1 MSDDQSVQSNTSPDF
16 NLCNEPWIP
25 VLYVSGQTQEVSLKQ
40 LFDESNSIRKI
51 HSGDATTDVAILGV
65 AVAIFFR
72 AVLENTEE
80 YGELY
85 REPKKW
91 IQNISSGGSEQL
103 YFVQDYL
110 KKYQDRF
117 NLFDAERPF
126 MQVADLHTSKGEVK
140 PVSRLVLDSESEYFS
155 MRAEQALTS
164 LSYAEAAR
172 YLVTVQ
178 AYDYS
183 GIKSGAVGDPR
194 VKGGRGYPIGVGW
207 YGTTGKII
215 IHGENLIETLLYCID
230 YEQLLNVEKVKGK
243 SHRIALQDKPV
254 WERELPDTAAPRAYQ
269 GGDPTKYKDEPA
281 PAAGMCEILTW
292 QSRRVRLFPENGRV
306 TGVLVSNGD
315 KWLDRNTYTDPLTAY
330 RFSKNQST
338 QTHYVWMPQTHSAE
352 RTLWRG
358 ADALLTRLSSS
369 QEKQNKPATVIR
381 QISSGKYFSPD
392 TKTKIQ
398 LVGMVYGTQS
408 SIVEETIDESVTLE
422 LGILTE
428 QGAEIS
434 AMVRDN
440 IQLTMDASI
449 ALGQY
454 AGNLLRAA
462 GKEYEFRPSV
472 TESILHRMEDEFR
485 SWLADLSVSDDVSAQ
500 AAKWQSKVRRILES
514 EADQLAVSAGPKAAI
529 GTIYDEQLYN
539 TAKARRQFGGRL
551 YKLLPLAYSSTIT
564 RVQEENHA

>member
-1 MSDDQSVQSNTSPDF
+1 MSDDQSVQSNTSPGF

-91 IQNISSGGSEQL
+91 IQNISLGGSEQL

-194 VKGGRGYPIGVGW
+194 VKGGKGYPLGVGW

-215 IHGENLIETLLYCID
+215 VHGENLIETLLYCID

-243 SHRIALQDKPV
+243 SHRIALQDKSV
-254 WERELPDTAAPRAYQ
+254 WERELPDTAAPRAYK

-315 KWLDRNTYTDPLTAY
+315 KWFDRNTYTDPLTAY

-338 QTHYVWMPQTHSAE
+338 QTNPVWMPKAHSAE

-358 ADALLTRLSSS
+358 VDALLMRLDSS
-369 QEKQNKPATVIR
+369 QIKQDKPAPVIR
-381 QISSGKYFSPD
+381 QISSGKYFPAGA
-392 TKTKIQ
+392 KANVQ
-398 LVGMVYGTQS
+398 LVGMVYGNQS
-408 SIVEETIDESVTLE
+408 AVIEGTIDESLSLE
-422 LGILTE
+422 LALLTE
-428 QGAEIS
+428 QGARIS
-434 AMVRDN
+434 TTVREN
-440 IQLTMDASI
+440 IQITMDAAI

-500 AAKWQSKVRRILES
+500 AAKWQSKVRRILEG

-529 GTIYDEQLYN
+529 GTIYDEQLYT

-551 YKLLPLAYSSTIT
+551 YKLLNLAYSSTPT
-564 RVQEENHA
+564 EKKEEGNE

>member
-110 KKYQDRF
+110 KKYQDCF

-254 WERELPDTAAPRAYQ
+254 WERELPDTAAPRAYK

>member
-1 MSDDQSVQSNTSPDF
+1 MSDDQSVQSNTSPGF

-103 YFVQDYL
+103 YFVQGYL

-194 VKGGRGYPIGVGW
+194 VKGGKGYPLGVGW

-254 WERELPDTAAPRAYQ
+254 WERELPDTAAPRAYK

-500 AAKWQSKVRRILES
+500 AAKWQSKVRRILEG

-551 YKLLPLAYSSTIT
+551 YKLLPLAYSSTPT
-564 RVQEENHA
+564 EKKEEGNE

>member
-254 WERELPDTAAPRAYQ
+254 WERELPDTAAPRAYK

-500 AAKWQSKVRRILES
+500 AARWQSKVRRILES

>member
-1 MSDDQSVQSNTSPDF
+1 MSDDQSVQSNTSPGF

-103 YFVQDYL
+103 YFVQGYL

-194 VKGGRGYPIGVGW
+194 VKGGKGYPLGVGW

-254 WERELPDTAAPRAYQ
+254 WERELPDTAAPRAYK

>member
-65 AVAIFFR
+65 AVVIFFR
-72 AVLENTEE
+72 AVLENKEE

-91 IQNISSGGSEQL
+91 IQNISLGGSEQL

-194 VKGGRGYPIGVGW
+194 VKGGKGYPLGVGW

-215 IHGENLIETLLYCID
+215 VHGENLIETLLYCID

-243 SHRIALQDKPV
+243 SHRIALQDKSV
-254 WERELPDTAAPRAYQ
+254 WERELPDTAAPRAYK

-281 PAAGMCEILTW
+281 PAVGMCEILTW

-315 KWLDRNTYTDPLTAY
+315 KWFDRNTYTDPLTAY

-338 QTHYVWMPQTHSAE
+338 QTNPVWMPKAHSAE

-358 ADALLTRLSSS
+358 VDALLMRLDSS
-369 QEKQNKPATVIR
+369 QIKQDKPAPVIR
-381 QISSGKYFSPD
+381 QISSGKYFPAGA
-392 TKTKIQ
+392 KANVQ
-398 LVGMVYGTQS
+398 LVGMVYGNQS
-408 SIVEETIDESVTLE
+408 AVIEGTIDESLSLE
-422 LGILTE
+422 LALLTE
-428 QGAEIS
+428 QGARIS
-434 AMVRDN
+434 TTVREN
-440 IQLTMDASI
+440 IQITMDAAI

-485 SWLADLSVSDDVSAQ
+485 SWLADLSVSDDVSTQ
-500 AAKWQSKVRRILES
+500 AAKWQSKVRRILED

-529 GTIYDEQLYN
+529 GTIYDEQLYT

-551 YKLLPLAYSSTIT
+551 YKLLNLAYSSTPT
-564 RVQEENHA
+564 EKKEEGNE

>member
-65 AVAIFFR
+65 AVVIFFR
-72 AVLENTEE
+72 AVLENKEE

-91 IQNISSGGSEQL
+91 IQNISLGGSEQL

-194 VKGGRGYPIGVGW
+194 VKGGKGYPLGVGW

-215 IHGENLIETLLYCID
+215 VHGENLIETLLYCID

-243 SHRIALQDKPV
+243 SHRIALQDKSV
-254 WERELPDTAAPRAYQ
+254 WERELPDTAAPRAYK

-315 KWLDRNTYTDPLTAY
+315 KWFDRNTYTDPLTAY

-338 QTHYVWMPQTHSAE
+338 QTNPVWMPKAHSAE

-358 ADALLTRLSSS
+358 VDALLMRLDSS
-369 QEKQNKPATVIR
+369 QIKQDKPAPVIR
-381 QISSGKYFSPD
+381 QISSGKYFPAGA
-392 TKTKIQ
+392 KANVQ
-398 LVGMVYGTQS
+398 LVGMVYGNQS
-408 SIVEETIDESVTLE
+408 AVIEGTIDESLSLE
-422 LGILTE
+422 LALLTE
-428 QGAEIS
+428 QGARIS
-434 AMVRDN
+434 TTVREN
-440 IQLTMDASI
+440 IQITMDAAI

-485 SWLADLSVSDDVSAQ
+485 SWLADLSVSDDVSTQ
-500 AAKWQSKVRRILES
+500 AAKWQSKVRRILED

-551 YKLLPLAYSSTIT
+551 YKLLPLAYSSTPT
-564 RVQEENHA
+564 EKKEEGNE

>member
-243 SHRIALQDKPV
+243 SHRIALQDKPL
-254 WERELPDTAAPRAYQ
+254 WERELPDTAAPRAYK

-500 AAKWQSKVRRILES
+500 AAKWQSKVRRILEG

>member
-243 SHRIALQDKPV
+243 SHRSALQDKPV
-254 WERELPDTAAPRAYQ
+254 WERDLPDTAAPRAYK

-500 AAKWQSKVRRILES
+500 AAKWQSKVRRILEG

>member
-65 AVAIFFR
+65 AVVIFFR
-72 AVLENTEE
+72 AVLENKEE

-194 VKGGRGYPIGVGW
+194 VKGGKGYPLGVGW

-215 IHGENLIETLLYCID
+215 VHGENLIETLLYCID

-243 SHRIALQDKPV
+243 SHRIALQDKSV
-254 WERELPDTAAPRAYQ
+254 WERELPDTAAPRAYK

-281 PAAGMCEILTW
+281 PAVGMCEILTW

-315 KWLDRNTYTDPLTAY
+315 KWFDRNTYTDPLTAY

-338 QTHYVWMPQTHSAE
+338 QTNPVWMPKAHSAE

-358 ADALLTRLSSS
+358 VDALLMRLDSS
-369 QEKQNKPATVIR
+369 QIKQDKPAPVIR
-381 QISSGKYFSPD
+381 QISSGKYFPAGA
-392 TKTKIQ
+392 KANVQ
-398 LVGMVYGTQS
+398 LVGMVYGNQS
-408 SIVEETIDESVTLE
+408 AVIEGTIDESLSLE
-422 LGILTE
+422 LALLTE
-428 QGAEIS
+428 QGARIS
-434 AMVRDN
+434 TTVREN
-440 IQLTMDASI
+440 IQITMDAAI

-485 SWLADLSVSDDVSAQ
+485 SWLADLSVSDDVSTQ
-500 AAKWQSKVRRILES
+500 AAKWQSKVRRILED

-529 GTIYDEQLYN
+529 GTIYDEQLYT

-551 YKLLPLAYSSTIT
+551 YKLLNLAYSSTPT
-564 RVQEENHA
+564 EKKEEGNE

>member
-194 VKGGRGYPIGVGW
+194 VKGGKGYPLGVGW

-215 IHGENLIETLLYCID
+215 VHGENLIETLLYCID

-243 SHRIALQDKPV
+243 SHRIALQDKSV
-254 WERELPDTAAPRAYQ
+254 WERELPDTAAPRAYK

-315 KWLDRNTYTDPLTAY
+315 KWFDRNTYTDPLTAY

-338 QTHYVWMPQTHSAE
+338 QTNPVWMPKAHSAE

-358 ADALLTRLSSS
+358 VDALLMRLDSS
-369 QEKQNKPATVIR
+369 QIKQDKPAPVIR
-381 QISSGKYFSPD
+381 QISSGKYFPAGA
-392 TKTKIQ
+392 KANVQ
-398 LVGMVYGTQS
+398 LVGMVYGNQS
-408 SIVEETIDESVTLE
+408 AVIEGTIDESLSLE
-422 LGILTE
+422 LALLTE
-428 QGAEIS
+428 QGARIS
-434 AMVRDN
+434 TTVREN
-440 IQLTMDASI
+440 IQITMDAAI

-529 GTIYDEQLYN
+529 GTIYDEQLYT

-551 YKLLPLAYSSTIT
+551 YKLLNLAYSSTPT
-564 RVQEENHA
+564 EKKEEGNE

>member
-40 LFDESNSIRKI
+40 LFDESSSIRKI

-103 YFVQDYL
+103 YFVQGYL

-194 VKGGRGYPIGVGW
+194 VKGGKGYPLGVGW

-254 WERELPDTAAPRAYQ
+254 WERELPDTAAPRAYK

-449 ALGQY
+449 SLGQY

-485 SWLADLSVSDDVSAQ
+485 SWLADLSVSDDVSTQ
-500 AAKWQSKVRRILES
+500 AAKWQSKVRRILED

>member
-194 VKGGRGYPIGVGW
+194 VKGGKGYPLGVGW

-215 IHGENLIETLLYCID
+215 VHGENLIETLLYCID

-254 WERELPDTAAPRAYQ
+254 WERELPDTAAPRAYK

-500 AAKWQSKVRRILES
+500 AAKWQSKVRRILEG

>member
-103 YFVQDYL
+103 YFVQGYL

-164 LSYAEAAR
+164 LNYAEAAR

-194 VKGGRGYPIGVGW
+194 VKGGKGYPLGVGW

-254 WERELPDTAAPRAYQ
+254 WERELPDTAAPRAYK

-281 PAAGMCEILTW
+281 PAVGMCEILTW

-485 SWLADLSVSDDVSAQ
+485 SWLADLSVSDDVSTQ
-500 AAKWQSKVRRILES
+500 AAKWQSKVRRILED

>member
-254 WERELPDTAAPRAYQ
+254 WERELPDTAAPRAYK

-440 IQLTMDASI
+440 IQLTMDAAI

>member
-254 WERELPDTAAPRAYQ
+254 WERELPDTAAPRAYK

-500 AAKWQSKVRRILES
+500 AAKWQSKVRRILEG

>member
-1 MSDDQSVQSNTSPDF
+1 MSDDQSVQSNTSPGF

-65 AVAIFFR
+65 AVVIFFR
-72 AVLENTEE
+72 AVLENKEE

-91 IQNISSGGSEQL
+91 IQNISLGGSEQL

-215 IHGENLIETLLYCID
+215 VHGENLIETLLYCID

-243 SHRIALQDKPV
+243 SHRIALQDKSV
-254 WERELPDTAAPRAYQ
+254 WERELPDAAAPRAYK

-281 PAAGMCEILTW
+281 PAVGMCEILTW

-315 KWLDRNTYTDPLTAY
+315 KWFDRNTYTDPLTAY

-338 QTHYVWMPQTHSAE
+338 QTNPVWMPKAHSAE

-358 ADALLTRLSSS
+358 VDALLMRLDSS
-369 QEKQNKPATVIR
+369 QIKQDKPAPVIR
-381 QISSGKYFSPD
+381 QISSGKYFPAGA
-392 TKTKIQ
+392 KANVQ
-398 LVGMVYGTQS
+398 LVGMVYGNQS
-408 SIVEETIDESVTLE
+408 AVIEGTIDESLSLE
-422 LGILTE
+422 LALLTE
-428 QGAEIS
+428 QGARIS
-434 AMVRDN
+434 TTVREN
-440 IQLTMDASI
+440 IQITMDAAI

-485 SWLADLSVSDDVSAQ
+485 SWLADLSVSDDVSTQ
-500 AAKWQSKVRRILES
+500 AAKWQSKVRRILED

-529 GTIYDEQLYN
+529 GTIYDEQLYT

-551 YKLLPLAYSSTIT
+551 YKLLNLAYSSTPT
-564 RVQEENHA
+564 EKKEEGNE

>member
-40 LFDESNSIRKI
+40 LFDEGNSIRKI

-65 AVAIFFR
+65 AVVIFFR
-72 AVLENTEE
+72 AVLENKEE

-91 IQNISSGGSEQL
+91 IQNISLGGSEQL

-117 NLFDAERPF
+117 NLFGAKRPF

-172 YLVTVQ
+172 YLMTVQ

-194 VKGGRGYPIGVGW
+194 VKGGKGYPLGVGW

-254 WERELPDTAAPRAYQ
+254 WEQELPDTAAPRAYKC
-269 GGDPTKYKDEPA
+269 GDPTKYKDEPA

-315 KWLDRNTYTDPLTAY
+315 KWFDRNTYTDPLTAY

-338 QTHYVWMPQTHSAE
+338 QTNPVWMPKAHSAE

-358 ADALLTRLSSS
+358 VDALLTRLDSS
-369 QEKQNKPATVIR
+369 QIKQDKPAPVIR
-381 QISSGKYFSPD
+381 QMSSGKYFPAGA
-392 TKTKIQ
+392 KANVQ
-398 LVGMVYGTQS
+398 LVGMVYGNQS
-408 SIVEETIDESVTLE
+408 AVIEGTIDESLSLE
-422 LGILTE
+422 LALLTE
-428 QGAEIS
+428 QGARIS
-434 AMVRDN
+434 TTVREN
-440 IQLTMDASI
+440 IQITMDAAI

-485 SWLADLSVSDDVSAQ
+485 SWLADLSVSDDVSTQ
-500 AAKWQSKVRRILES
+500 AAKWQSKVRRILED

-529 GTIYDEQLYN
+529 GTIYDEQLYT

-551 YKLLPLAYSSTIT
+551 YKLLNLAYSSTPT
-564 RVQEENHA
+564 EKKEEGNE

>member
-1 MSDDQSVQSNTSPDF
+1 MSDDQSVQSNTSPGF

-91 IQNISSGGSEQL
+91 IQNISLGGSEQL

-194 VKGGRGYPIGVGW
+194 VKGGKGYPLGVGW

-215 IHGENLIETLLYCID
+215 VHGENLIETLLYCID

-243 SHRIALQDKPV
+243 SHRIALQDKSV
-254 WERELPDTAAPRAYQ
+254 WERELPDTAAPRAYK

-500 AAKWQSKVRRILES
+500 AAKWQSKVRRILEG

-551 YKLLPLAYSSTIT
+551 YKLLPLAYSSTPT
-564 RVQEENHA
+564 EKKEEGNE

>member
-65 AVAIFFR
+65 AVVIFFR
-72 AVLENTEE
+72 AVLENKEE

-91 IQNISSGGSEQL
+91 IQNISLGGSEQL

-164 LSYAEAAR
+164 LSYADAAR

-183 GIKSGAVGDPR
+183 GIKSSAVGDPR
-194 VKGGRGYPIGVGW
+194 VKGGKGYPLGVGW

-215 IHGENLIETLLYCID
+215 VHGENLIETLLYCID

-243 SHRIALQDKPV
+243 SHRIALQDKSV
-254 WERELPDTAAPRAYQ
+254 WERELPDTAAPRAYK

-281 PAAGMCEILTW
+281 PAVGMCEILTW

-315 KWLDRNTYTDPLTAY
+315 KWFDRNTYTDPLTAY

-338 QTHYVWMPQTHSAE
+338 QTNPVWMPKAHSAE

-358 ADALLTRLSSS
+358 VDALLMRLDSS
-369 QEKQNKPATVIR
+369 QIKQDKPAPVIR
-381 QISSGKYFSPD
+381 QISSGKYFPAGA
-392 TKTKIQ
+392 KANVQ
-398 LVGMVYGTQS
+398 LVGMVYGNQS
-408 SIVEETIDESVTLE
+408 AVIEGTIDESLSLE
-422 LGILTE
+422 LALLTE
-428 QGAEIS
+428 QGARIS
-434 AMVRDN
+434 TTVREN
-440 IQLTMDASI
+440 IQITMDAAI

-485 SWLADLSVSDDVSAQ
+485 SWLADLSVSDDVSTQ
-500 AAKWQSKVRRILES
+500 AAKWQSKVRRILED

-529 GTIYDEQLYN
+529 GTIYDEQLYT

-551 YKLLPLAYSSTIT
+551 YKLLNLAYSSTPT
-564 RVQEENHA
+564 EKKEEGNE

>member
-254 WERELPDTAAPRAYQ
+254 WERELPDTAAPRAYK

-440 IQLTMDASI
+440 IQLTMDAAI

-500 AAKWQSKVRRILES
+500 AAAWQSKVHRIVEN

>member
-65 AVAIFFR
+65 AVVIFFR
-72 AVLENTEE
+72 AVLENKEE

-91 IQNISSGGSEQL
+91 IQNISLGGSEQL

-207 YGTTGKII
+207 YGATGKII

-243 SHRIALQDKPV
+243 SHRIALQDKSV
-254 WERELPDTAAPRAYQ
+254 WERELPDTAAPRAYK

-281 PAAGMCEILTW
+281 PAVGMCEILTW

-440 IQLTMDASI
+440 IQLTMDAAI

-500 AAKWQSKVRRILES
+500 AAAWQSKVHRIVEN

>member
-65 AVAIFFR
+65 AVVIFFR
-72 AVLENTEE
+72 AVLENKEE

-91 IQNISSGGSEQL
+91 IQNISLGGSEQL

-126 MQVADLHTSKGEVK
+126 MQVVDLHTSKGEVK

-194 VKGGRGYPIGVGW
+194 VKGGKGYPLGVGW

-215 IHGENLIETLLYCID
+215 VHGENLIETLLYCID

-243 SHRIALQDKPV
+243 SHRIALQDKSV
-254 WERELPDTAAPRAYQ
+254 WERELPDTAAPRAYK

-281 PAAGMCEILTW
+281 PAVGMCEILTW

-315 KWLDRNTYTDPLTAY
+315 KWFDRNTYTDPLTAY

-338 QTHYVWMPQTHSAE
+338 QTNPVWMPKAHSAE

-358 ADALLTRLSSS
+358 VDALLMRLDSS
-369 QEKQNKPATVIR
+369 QIKQDKPAPVIR
-381 QISSGKYFSPD
+381 QISSGKYFPAGA
-392 TKTKIQ
+392 KANVQ
-398 LVGMVYGTQS
+398 LVGMVYGNQS
-408 SIVEETIDESVTLE
+408 AVIEGTIDESLSLE
-422 LGILTE
+422 LALLTE
-428 QGAEIS
+428 QGARIS
-434 AMVRDN
+434 TTVREN
-440 IQLTMDASI
+440 IQITMDAAI

-485 SWLADLSVSDDVSAQ
+485 SWLADLSVSDDVSTQ
-500 AAKWQSKVRRILES
+500 AAKWQSKVRRILED

-529 GTIYDEQLYN
+529 GTIYDEQLYT

-551 YKLLPLAYSSTIT
+551 YKLLNLAYSSTPT
-564 RVQEENHA
+564 EKKEEGNE

>member
-1 MSDDQSVQSNTSPDF
+1 MSTGQSVQNNVGSGF
-16 NLCNEPWIP
+16 NLCYEPWIP
-25 VLYVSGQTQEVSLKQ
+25 VLYASGKVQIVSLKK
-40 LFDESNSIRKI
+40 LFEDSGTIRKI
-51 HSGDATTDVAILGV
+51 HAGDATTDVAILGV
-65 AVAIFFR
+65 ATVVLFR
-72 AVLENTEE
+72 AILTDSGE

-85 REPKKW
+85 TSPKNW
-91 IQNISSGGSEQL
+91 IQGVRSGDPERL
-103 YFVQDYL
+103 KFIFDYL
-110 KKYQDRF
+110 EKYQNRF
-117 NLFDAERPF
+117 DLFDAERPF
-126 MQVADLHTSKGEVK
+126 MQVADLHTSKCEVK

-155 MRAEQALTS
+155 MRAEQTLTS
-164 LSYAEAAR
+164 LNYAEAAR

-207 YGTTGKII
+207 YGATGKII
-215 IHGENLIETLLYCID
+215 VHGENLTETLLYCID
-230 YEQLLNVEKVKGK
+230 YEQLLNVERVRGK
-243 SHRIALQDKPV
+243 NHRLALQDKPV
-254 WERELPDTAAPRAYQ
+254 WERELPDTAAPRAYT
-269 GGDPTKYKDEPA
+269 GGDPTKYKDEPT
-281 PAAGMCEILTW
+281 PATGMCEILTW

-500 AAKWQSKVRRILES
+500 AAKWQSKVRRILEG

-551 YKLLPLAYSSTIT
+551 YKLLPLAYSSTPT
-564 RVQEENHA
+564 EKKEEGNE

>member
-25 VLYVSGQTQEVSLKQ
+25 VLYISGQTQEVSLKQ

-254 WERELPDTAAPRAYQ
+254 WERELPDTAAPRAYK

-358 ADALLTRLSSS
+358 ADALLTRLSS

-440 IQLTMDASI
+440 IQLTMDAAI

-454 AGNLLRAA
+454 TGNLLRAA

-500 AAKWQSKVRRILES
+500 AAKWQSKVRRILEG

>member
-254 WERELPDTAAPRAYQ
+254 WERELPDTAAPRAYK

-315 KWLDRNTYTDPLTAY
+315 KWFDRNTYTDPLTAY

-338 QTHYVWMPQTHSAE
+338 QTNPVWMPKAHSAE

-358 ADALLTRLSSS
+358 VDALLMRLDSS
-369 QEKQNKPATVIR
+369 QIKQDKPAPVIR
-381 QISSGKYFSPD
+381 QISSGKYFPAGA
-392 TKTKIQ
+392 KANVQ
-398 LVGMVYGTQS
+398 LVGMVYGNQS
-408 SIVEETIDESVTLE
+408 AVIEGTIDESLSLE
-422 LGILTE
+422 LALLTE
-428 QGAEIS
+428 QGARIS
-434 AMVRDN
+434 TTVREN
-440 IQLTMDASI
+440 IQITMDAAI

-500 AAKWQSKVRRILES
+500 AAKWQSKVRRILEG

>member
-65 AVAIFFR
+65 AVVIFFR
-72 AVLENTEE
+72 AVLENKEE

-91 IQNISSGGSEQL
+91 IQNISLGGSEQL

-194 VKGGRGYPIGVGW
+194 VKGGKGYPLGVGW

-215 IHGENLIETLLYCID
+215 VHGENLIETLLYCID

-243 SHRIALQDKPV
+243 SHRIALQDKSV
-254 WERELPDTAAPRAYQ
+254 WERELPDTAAPRAYK

-281 PAAGMCEILTW
+281 PAVGMCEILTW

-315 KWLDRNTYTDPLTAY
+315 KWFDRNTYTDPLTAY

-338 QTHYVWMPQTHSAE
+338 QTNPVWMPKAHSAE

-358 ADALLTRLSSS
+358 VDALLMRLDSS
-369 QEKQNKPATVIR
+369 QIKQDKPAPVIR
-381 QISSGKYFSPD
+381 QISSGKYFPAGA
-392 TKTKIQ
+392 KANVQ
-398 LVGMVYGTQS
+398 LVGMVYGNQS
-408 SIVEETIDESVTLE
+408 AVIEGTIDESLSLE
-422 LGILTE
+422 LALLTE
-428 QGAEIS
+428 QGARIS
-434 AMVRDN
+434 TTVREN
-440 IQLTMDASI
+440 IQITMDAAI

-485 SWLADLSVSDDVSAQ
+485 SWLADLSVSDDVSTQ
-500 AAKWQSKVRRILES
+500 AAKWQSKVCRILED

-529 GTIYDEQLYN
+529 GTIYDEQLYT

-551 YKLLPLAYSSTIT
+551 YKLLNLAYSSTPT
-564 RVQEENHA
+564 EKKEEGNE

>member
-16 NLCNEPWIP
+16 NLCHEPWIP

-207 YGTTGKII
+207 YGATGKII

-254 WERELPDTAAPRAYQ
+254 WERELPDTAAPRAYK

-440 IQLTMDASI
+440 IQLTMDAAI

-454 AGNLLRAA
+454 TGNLLRAA

>member
-91 IQNISSGGSEQL
+91 IQNIFSGGSEQL

-254 WERELPDTAAPRAYQ
+254 WERELPDTAAPRAYK

-281 PAAGMCEILTW
+281 PAAGMCEIRTW

-440 IQLTMDASI
+440 IQLTMDAAI

-500 AAKWQSKVRRILES
+500 AAKWQSKVRRILEG

>member
-65 AVAIFFR
+65 AVVIFFR
-72 AVLENTEE
+72 AVLENKEE

-91 IQNISSGGSEQL
+91 IQNISLGGSEQL

-194 VKGGRGYPIGVGW
+194 VKGGKGYPLGVGW

-215 IHGENLIETLLYCID
+215 VHGENLIETLLYCID

-243 SHRIALQDKPV
+243 SHRIALQDKSV
-254 WERELPDTAAPRAYQ
+254 WERELPDAAAPRAYK

-281 PAAGMCEILTW
+281 PAVGMCEILTW

-315 KWLDRNTYTDPLTAY
+315 KWFDRNTYTDPLTAY

-338 QTHYVWMPQTHSAE
+338 QTNPVWMPKAHSAE

-358 ADALLTRLSSS
+358 VDALLMRLDSS
-369 QEKQNKPATVIR
+369 QIKQDKPAPVIR
-381 QISSGKYFSPD
+381 QISSGKYFPAGA
-392 TKTKIQ
+392 KANVQ
-398 LVGMVYGTQS
+398 LVGMVYGNQS
-408 SIVEETIDESVTLE
+408 AVIEGTIDESLSLE
-422 LGILTE
+422 LALLTE
-428 QGAEIS
+428 QGARIS
-434 AMVRDN
+434 TTVREN
-440 IQLTMDASI
+440 IQITMDAAI

-485 SWLADLSVSDDVSAQ
+485 SWLADLSVSDDVSTQ
-500 AAKWQSKVRRILES
+500 AAKWQSKVRRILED

-529 GTIYDEQLYN
+529 GTIYDEQLYT

-551 YKLLPLAYSSTIT
+551 YKLLNLAYSSTPT
-564 RVQEENHA
+564 EKKEEGNE

>member
-72 AVLENTEE
+72 AVLETTEE

-91 IQNISSGGSEQL
+91 IQNIFSGGSEQL

-243 SHRIALQDKPV
+243 SYRIALQDKPV
-254 WERELPDTAAPRAYQ
+254 WERELPDTAAPRAYK

-440 IQLTMDASI
+440 IQLTMDAAI

-454 AGNLLRAA
+454 TGNLLRAA

-500 AAKWQSKVRRILES
+500 AAKWQSKVRRILEG

>member
-65 AVAIFFR
+65 AVVIFFR
-72 AVLENTEE
+72 AVLENKEE

-91 IQNISSGGSEQL
+91 IQNISLGGSEQL

-194 VKGGRGYPIGVGW
+194 VKGGKGYPLGVGW

-215 IHGENLIETLLYCID
+215 VHGENLIETLLYCID

-243 SHRIALQDKPV
+243 SHRIALQDKSV
-254 WERELPDTAAPRAYQ
+254 WERELPDTAAPRAYK

-315 KWLDRNTYTDPLTAY
+315 KWFDRNTYTDPLTAY

-338 QTHYVWMPQTHSAE
+338 QTNPVWMPKAHSAE

-358 ADALLTRLSSS
+358 VDALLMRLDSS
-369 QEKQNKPATVIR
+369 QIKQDKPAPVIR
-381 QISSGKYFSPD
+381 QISSGKYFPAGA
-392 TKTKIQ
+392 KANVQ
-398 LVGMVYGTQS
+398 LVGMVYGNQS
-408 SIVEETIDESVTLE
+408 AVIEGTIDESLSLE
-422 LGILTE
+422 LALLTE
-428 QGAEIS
+428 QGARIS
-434 AMVRDN
+434 TTVREN
-440 IQLTMDASI
+440 IQITMDAAI

-472 TESILHRMEDEFR
+472 TESILHRMEDEVR
-485 SWLADLSVSDDVSAQ
+485 SWLADLSVSDDVSTQ
-500 AAKWQSKVRRILES
+500 AAKWQSKVRRILED

-529 GTIYDEQLYN
+529 GTIYDEQLYT

-551 YKLLPLAYSSTIT
+551 YKLLNLAYSSTPT
-564 RVQEENHA
+564 EKKEEGNE

>member
-25 VLYVSGQTQEVSLKQ
+25 VLYISGQTQEVSLKQ

-207 YGTTGKII
+207 YGATGKII

-254 WERELPDTAAPRAYQ
+254 WERELPDTAAPRAYK

-440 IQLTMDASI
+440 IQLTMDAAI

-454 AGNLLRAA
+454 TGNLLRAA

-500 AAKWQSKVRRILES
+500 AAKWQSKVRRILEG

-539 TAKARRQFGGRL
+539 TAKARRHFGGRL

>member
-194 VKGGRGYPIGVGW
+194 VKGGKGYPLGVGW

-243 SHRIALQDKPV
+243 SHRIALQDKSV
-254 WERELPDTAAPRAYQ
+254 WERELPDTAAPRAYK

-281 PAAGMCEILTW
+281 PAVGMCEILTW

-315 KWLDRNTYTDPLTAY
+315 KWFDRNTYTDPLTAY

-338 QTHYVWMPQTHSAE
+338 QTNPVWMPKAHSAE

-358 ADALLTRLSSS
+358 VDALLMRLDSS
-369 QEKQNKPATVIR
+369 QIKQDKPAPVIR
-381 QISSGKYFSPD
+381 QISSGKYFPAGA
-392 TKTKIQ
+392 KANVQ
-398 LVGMVYGTQS
+398 LVGMVYGNQS
-408 SIVEETIDESVTLE
+408 AVIEGTIDESLSLE
-422 LGILTE
+422 LALLTE
-428 QGAEIS
+428 QGARIS
-434 AMVRDN
+434 TTVREN
-440 IQLTMDASI
+440 IQITMDAAI

-485 SWLADLSVSDDVSAQ
+485 SWLADLSVSDDVSTQ
-500 AAKWQSKVRRILES
+500 AAKWQSKVRRILED

-529 GTIYDEQLYN
+529 GTIYDEQLYT

-551 YKLLPLAYSSTIT
+551 YKLLNLAYSSTPT
-564 RVQEENHA
+564 EKKEEGNE

>member
-254 WERELPDTAAPRAYQ
+254 WERELPDTAAPRAYK

-551 YKLLPLAYSSTIT
+551 HKLLPLAYSSTIT

>member
-254 WERELPDTAAPRAYQ
+254 WERELPDTAAPRAYK

-338 QTHYVWMPQTHSAE
+338 QTHYIWMPQTHSAE

-358 ADALLTRLSSS
+358 ADALLTRLSS

-440 IQLTMDASI
+440 IQLTMDAAI

-454 AGNLLRAA
+454 TGNLLRAA

-500 AAKWQSKVRRILES
+500 AAKWQSKVRRILEG

>member
-1 MSDDQSVQSNTSPDF
+1 MSDDQSVQSNTSPGF

-103 YFVQDYL
+103 YFVQGYL

-194 VKGGRGYPIGVGW
+194 VKGGKGYPLGVGW

-254 WERELPDTAAPRAYQ
+254 WERELPDTAAPRAYK

-398 LVGMVYGTQS
+398 LVGMVYGIQS

-500 AAKWQSKVRRILES
+500 AAKWQSKVRRILEG

-551 YKLLPLAYSSTIT
+551 YKLLPLAYSSTPT
-564 RVQEENHA
+564 EKKEEGNE

>member
-65 AVAIFFR
+65 AVVIFFR
-72 AVLENTEE
+72 AVLENKEE

-91 IQNISSGGSEQL
+91 IQNISLGGSEQL

-243 SHRIALQDKPV
+243 SHRIALQDKSV
-254 WERELPDTAAPRAYQ
+254 WERELPDTAAPRAYK

-315 KWLDRNTYTDPLTAY
+315 KWFDRNTYTDPLTAY

-338 QTHYVWMPQTHSAE
+338 QTNPVWMPKAHSAE

-358 ADALLTRLSSS
+358 VDALLMRLDSS
-369 QEKQNKPATVIR
+369 QIKQDKPAPVIR
-381 QISSGKYFSPD
+381 QISSGKYFPAGA
-392 TKTKIQ
+392 KANVQ
-398 LVGMVYGTQS
+398 LVGMVYGNQS
-408 SIVEETIDESVTLE
+408 AVIEGTIDESLSLE
-422 LGILTE
+422 LALLTE
-428 QGAEIS
+428 QGARIS
-434 AMVRDN
+434 TTVREN
-440 IQLTMDASI
+440 IQITMDAAI

-485 SWLADLSVSDDVSAQ
+485 SWLTDLSVSDDVSTQ
-500 AAKWQSKVRRILES
+500 AAKWQSKVRRILED

-529 GTIYDEQLYN
+529 GTIYDEQLYT

-551 YKLLPLAYSSTIT
+551 YKLLNLAYSSTPT
-564 RVQEENHA
+564 EKKEEGNE